1 MSAVIVNEVR
11 KGFYLDSVALMRF
24 SRSIASLDGVNEA
37 ALMMGTP
44 ANREIMEN
52 AGLLDKA
59 GQAAGGGDLII
70 GVSAKDKASAENA
83 VAEAKTL
90 LDQPT
95 AQGAEGEDWH
105 PRTLRAALKQA
116 QDSSLALISVP
127 GEFAI
132 AEARKAIRRGLH
144 AMIFSDN
151 VPLADEAELKQEA
164 QDLGLLVMGP
174 DCGTAIIN
182 GTPLAFANKVPRGG
196 VGIVGASGT
205 GTQEVS
211 CLVAQYG
218 AGVSHAIGVGG
229 RDLKPEVG
237 GISTLMALDALDAD
251 TETTHLVLVS
261 KPPEESVAAKV
272 LERIGASKKPATVC
286 FIGADEMA
294 MPKNAR
300 QVFSLKAAARSACGL
315 NETESVSLPSGASDG
330 LPKTGRKV
338 AGLYSGGTLCAET
351 QVIFRAA
358 GEKVSSNAP
367 VPGVAPLGKDEG
379 GHRLLDLGE
388 DEYTRGKPHPM
399 IDPTVRDDMM
409 IEALGNSDVA
419 IILCDVVIGYG
430 AHADPA
436 GHVASLF
443 KEHGA
448 KNSPL
453 VIASV
458 TGTEDDPQVRSL
470 QMAKLEAAG
479 ITVAPT
485 NADAAA
491 WALSL
496 ISNRG

>member
-1 MSAVIVNEVR
+1 MSAFIVNEVR

-24 SRSIASLDGVNEA
+24 SRSIAGLEDVNEA

-52 AGLLDKA
+52 AGLLVET
-59 GQAAGGGDLII
+59 GLAAGGGDLVI
-70 GVSAKDKASAENA
+70 GISAQDKESAERA
-83 VAEAKTL
+83 LVEAKTL

-95 AQGAEGEDWH
+95 AMGAEGEDWH
-105 PRTLRAALKQA
+105 PRTLRAALRQA
-116 QDSSLALISVP
+116 PDASLALISVP

-151 VPLADEAELKQEA
+151 VPLADEAELKREA
-164 QDLGLLVMGP
+164 RDLGLLVMGP

-196 VGIVGASGT
+196 VGIIGASGT

-229 RDLKPEVG
+229 RDLKPEIG
-237 GISTLMALDALDAD
+237 GISTLMALDALDA
-251 TETTHLVLVS
+251 EKATTHIVLVS
-261 KPPEESVAAKV
+261 KPPEQGVAAMI

-286 FIGADEMA
+286 FIGADEMP

-315 NETESVSLPSGASDG
+315 DEEQTVALPAGSSDG
-330 LPKTGRKV
+330 LPKTGSKV

-351 QVIFRAA
+351 QVIFKAA
-358 GEKVSSNAP
+358 GEKLSSNAP
-367 VPGVAPLGKDEG
+367 IPGAASLDEAQG
-379 GHRLLDLGE
+379 GHVLLDLGE

-409 IEALGNSDVA
+409 IEALGNNDVA
-419 IILCDVVIGYG
+419 IILADIVIGYG
-430 AHADPA
+430 AHVDPA
-436 GHVASLF
+436 GHVAALL
-443 KEHGA
+443 KEHGT

-453 VIASV
+453 VIASA
-458 TGTEDDPQVRSL
+458 TGTEEDPQIRSL
-470 QMAKLEAAG
+470 QMGKLEAAG
-479 ITVAPT
+479 VLVAPT

-496 ISNRG
+496 ISARD